1 MNVSLFQRP
10 HARVPIGA
18 VERRAEPRAPAVLS
32 AAGLKVEALEPE
44 AAAVHRA
51 EWAGLTQAAIEPNV
65 FLDPDFAL
73 SAAQHFASARRPL
86 FLLARRDNR
95 LVGLCGVERS
105 PRSGAAALWSHPYA
119 ALGIPLLHRDCAAE
133 ALDAL
138 LVGLRDRMPGAGA
151 ALIPAVPLDSPVAEL
166 LRSMNAGGRPL
177 AALDAHERAVLDRG
191 AVPPKRAA
199 IAEVLRLGRRLSDLG
214 RVEFRLSDR
223 LRARNDFEAFLA
235 LEAAGWKGAAGTA
248 LISHPGDAAFA
259 RAAFRQMAA
268 RDLAQVARLD
278 LDGRPVAMGIVL
290 RCGDAAAFWKI
301 AHEPDLAKYS
311 PGVQLTL
318 ALTQALA
325 GDPSLRRTDSCAVEN
340 HPMINRLWPGRMA
353 VADMLVGLDADSDAG
368 FRKALRRE
376 TLRRALRARCKALYL
391 RLTRR
396 KAAA

>member
-10 HARVPIGA
+10 QARVPSGA
-18 VERRAEPRAPAVLS
+18 VERRAQPRAPAFRS
-32 AAGLKVEALEPE
+32 AAGLTVEAVEPE
-44 AAAVHRA
+44 AAAIHRV
-51 EWAGLTQAAIEPNV
+51 EWAGLTQAAVEPNV

-73 SAAQHFASARRPL
+73 SAAQHFATARRPL
-86 FLLARRDNR
+86 FLLARSENR

-105 PRSGAAALWSHPYA
+105 QRSGAAALWTHPYA
-119 ALGIPLLHRDCAAE
+119 ALGSPLLHRDCAAE

-138 LVGLRDRMPGAGA
+138 LGWMRERMNGAEA
-151 ALIPAVPLDSPVAEL
+151 ALIPAVALDGPVAEL
-166 LRSMNAGGRPL
+166 LRSMKVDGRPL

-199 IAEVLRLGRRLSDLG
+199 LSEVLRLGRRLADLG
-214 RVEFRLSDR
+214 PVEFRLSDR

-278 LDGRPVAMGIVL
+278 LDGRPIAMGIVL
-290 RCGDAAAFWKI
+290 RSGDAASFWKI
-301 AHEPDLAKYS
+301 AHDPDLAKYS

-318 ALTQALA
+318 ALTPALA
-325 GDPSLRRTDSCAVEN
+325 GDVSLRRTDSCAVEN

-353 VADMLVGLDADSDAG
+353 VADLLVGLDAASDAG
-368 FRKALRRE
+368 FRRSLRRE
-376 TLRRALRARCKALYL
+376 TLRRALRARCKDLYL

-396 KAAA
+396 KAA